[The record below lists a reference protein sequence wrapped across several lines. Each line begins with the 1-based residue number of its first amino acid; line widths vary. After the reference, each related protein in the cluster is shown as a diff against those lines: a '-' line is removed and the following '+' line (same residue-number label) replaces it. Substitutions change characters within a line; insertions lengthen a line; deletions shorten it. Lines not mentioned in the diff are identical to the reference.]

1 MKSEK
6 GCPFCGE
13 DVIEIVKSAPSAMEG
28 LQVECD
34 NCGARG
40 PIYESKEAAIDG
52 WEHGIPDLEGKGQ
65 RRS

>member
-6 GCPFCGE
+6 WCPFCHNHI
-13 DVIEIVKSAPSAMEG
+13 IEIVTSTRLSMKG

-40 PIYESKEAAIDG
+40 PIDESKDAAIAA
-52 WEHGIPDLEGKGQ
+52 WEHGTPDFYKGKGH
-65 RRS
+65 RD